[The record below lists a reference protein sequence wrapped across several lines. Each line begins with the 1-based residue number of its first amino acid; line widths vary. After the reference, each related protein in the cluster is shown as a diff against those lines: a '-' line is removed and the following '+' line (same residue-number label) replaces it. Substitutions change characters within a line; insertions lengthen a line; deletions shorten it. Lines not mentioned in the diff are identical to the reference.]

1 MDYTFVIN
9 GDPNN
14 RKRKAP
20 QGACETCKKRKK
32 RCTHG
37 LESETHHVDART
49 TSTTPGRTYKPDTP
63 SVAVDHSTN
72 SNDERQHSTRP
83 VDHPSNSRFIGD
95 LNPEASLVAEHDPGS
110 GNRDRHDVGI
120 WVGEPRRHTFNG
132 QHDHDRRNR
141 HSVEVNSPERVA
153 LADDEGEVPPSAL
166 MNRQEQDALIDIYF
180 ARLNPLLPIVDEA
193 TFRNTERKSQPVIYA
208 MCLVASRDHNA
219 KRYLRFLES
228 SELLTARAFGSRTY
242 AFLRF
247 CLSMGRERDKINL
260 IQVLALMSLYS
271 EGPDGTVDAS
281 MHLAQAIH
289 HGQTIGL
296 HLGRS
301 SGHGGSQT
309 RLFWCLWI
317 LSNFNAGLNGR
328 PRLILDLDIGL
339 KLDEAY
345 ELCGPA
351 TRILLAISQLLTK
364 IIGLYQPTATL
375 EIEGIEEDYES
386 FENILDRCG
395 AWDLEPNVITSLE
408 LYYHGVAIISHRAR
422 ATSQPSL
429 PTPSSLRQELSAL
442 QIVTTLRHISP
453 QSLVSLPLIPY
464 GISLAVS
471 TFYNQLRGARSHIK
485 RTAAREHLDN
495 CVQALEQLGE
505 WSQPA
510 KNMAMLGRKA
520 LKQTARVAAVNDSP
534 ELRRVSR
541 PYVGPPEWRSAGPQ
555 QTPHELASMQQGNT
569 SSVPNGQPA
578 QPDGL
583 SGFDIAYDGLM
594 DMDAVFGDFLNMNL
608 PDFGLPFQ

>member
-9 GDPNN
+9 GDPNS

-20 QGACETCKKRKK
+20 QGACETCKKRK
-32 RCTHG
+32 
-37 LESETHHVDART
+37 SDPRT
-49 TSTTPGRTYKPDTP
+49 ASTTPGRMQNLDPP
-63 SVAVDHSTN
+63 SSGRDKSTI
-72 SNDERQHSTRP
+72 SSDEQRQHHARP
-83 VDHPSNSRFIGD
+83 YEHPSNSRFIGD

-120 WVGEPRRHTFNG
+120 WVGRHTYDVRHE
-132 QHDHDRRNR
+132 HDHRQRE
-141 HSVEVNSPERVA
+141 SVDAHSPER
-153 LADDEGEVPPSAL
+153 EGLVGGEDQGPPSAL
-166 MNRQEQDALIDIYF
+166 MNTQDRDSLIDIYF

-193 TFRNTERKSQPVIYA
+193 TFRNTERKSQLVMYA
-208 MCLVASRDHNA
+208 MCLVASRDQNA
-219 KRYLRFLES
+219 RRYLRFLES
-228 SELLTARAFGSRTY
+228 PEPLTPRKFASRVY
-242 AFLRF
+242 ASLRWGVQ
-247 CLSMGRERDKINL
+247 LERERDKINL
-260 IQVLALMSLYS
+260 IQILALMSLYS

-281 MHLAQAIH
+281 MHLSQAIH

-301 SGHGGSQT
+301 SGHGGSRT
-309 RLFWCLWI
+309 RLFWALWI
-317 LSNFNAGLNGR
+317 LSSFNAGLNGR
-328 PRLILDLDIGL
+328 PRQILDLDIGL
-339 KLDEAY
+339 KLEEAY
-345 ELCGPA
+345 EISAPG

-364 IIGLYQPTATL
+364 IIGLYQPTAAL
-375 EIEGIEEDYES
+375 DIMGIEEDYES

-408 LYYHGVAIISHRAR
+408 IYYHGVAIISHRAR
-422 ATSQPSL
+422 ATSRPLL

-453 QSLVSLPLIPY
+453 QNLVPLPLIPY

-471 TFYNQLRGARSHIK
+471 TFYNQLRSARSHIK
-485 RTAAREHLDN
+485 RTAAREHIDS
-495 CVQALEQLGE
+495 CVQALEQLSE

-520 LKQTARVAAVNDSP
+520 LEQTAQVAGVSVSP
-534 ELRRVSR
+534 ELRRTSR
-541 PYVGPPEWRSAGPQ
+541 MHAGPAEWRPAGPPYHHSDPAGLQ
-555 QTPHELASMQQGNT
+555 QSNAAASLA
-569 SSVPNGQPA
+569 GQHQ
-578 QPDGL
+578 QPDGGL